1 MIKEFQSTHSQGVR
15 QQSTVK
21 GAFFVGISIHAL
33 TRSATYSTMFASC
46 SGSSFQSTHSQG
58 VRPPTSPPIPAPYFI
73 SIHAL
78 TRSATWSGAPLAS
91 TWVISIHALTRSA
104 TDRLF
109 QYRSCMH
116 ISIHALTRSA
126 TIKENR
132 IHSTNLY
139 FNPRTHKECDP
150 LWLLAAF
157 MMQAFQSTHSQG
169 VRLFA
174 KPMLM
179 LI

>member
-1 MIKEFQSTHSQGVR
+1 MCSAFYDRFQSTHSQGVRLLVMGFTGKDAIFQSTHSQGVR

-104 TDRLF
+104 TSWVHSFF
-109 QYRSCMH
+109 Q
-116 ISIHALTRSA
+116 
-126 TIKENR
+126 K
-132 IHSTNLY
+132 LY
-139 FNPRTHKECDP
+139 T
-150 LWLLAAF
+150 
-157 MMQAFQSTHSQG
+157 FQSTHSQG